1 MRSLTALLLC
11 FGLGLLVA
19 SGPLAAPAVE
29 PPHDHLRSLQGL
41 AMNAEEAPWGHW
53 GPVPSEYS
61 AWTSHSNRLIPVYIF
76 GGSLAEVSGRN
87 SVYRDA
93 QRLTQLYGRLPP
105 ATLNPDAEYFDQT
118 DVARLQRA
126 AVDAGKKR
134 IILFVFD
141 GMDYE
146 TTRAAAIY
154 AAGGVK
160 YDRGRGTGLAFQDY
174 RGAPTD
180 FGFCVT
186 SPYSDATAVDVN
198 AQVVVDGEGEKYGG
212 FDPRLGGRA
221 PWELPADP
229 RYPISQSKA
238 QAHATTDSSA
248 SATSLNA
255 GIKTFNS
262 AVNIDPQGRP
272 VETIAH
278 QLQRKGWS
286 IGVVTSVQ
294 ISHAT
299 PACTYAHNVDRDDYQ
314 DLSRDLL
321 GLPSVAH
328 RQIPLRGVDVLLG
341 AGWGISK
348 DAVAEQG
355 ANYVPGNMFLT
366 DADLARID
374 QRNGGRYRV
383 VQRTPG
389 VDGAAALKAAA
400 SEAIAHK
407 QRLFGFFGT
416 IMGHLPFRTAD
427 GGYNPTVG
435 AKGIPEM
442 YYAED
447 LRENPTLAQM
457 AVAALDVLSTNDQG
471 FWLMVESGDV
481 DWANHDN
488 NLDNSIGAVI
498 SGDLAFRAVCDWI
511 EGHGGWDDTLL
522 IVTSDH
528 GHDLVLLDPAAI
540 VPPPGRPPTR

>member
-1 MRSLTALLLC
+1 MRSLFALLFLS
-11 FGLGLLVA
+11 GLGALLV

-29 PPHDHLRSLQGL
+29 PPADYLRSLQGM
-41 AMNAEEAPWGHW
+41 AMQAEEAPWGHW
-53 GPVPSEYS
+53 GPVPHEYS

-76 GGSLAEVSGRN
+76 GSSLAEVAGER

-105 ATLNPDAEYFDQT
+105 DTLNPAAEYFDQT
-118 DVARLQRA
+118 DVARLQRS
-126 AVDAGKKR
+126 AVAAGKKR

-160 YDRGRGTGLAFQDY
+160 YDSGRGTGLSFQDY

-180 FGFCVT
+180 FGYCVT
-186 SPYSDATAVDVN
+186 SPYSDATKVDVN
-198 AQVVVDGEGEKYGG
+198 AQVVLDNEGEKFGG
-212 FDPRLGGRA
+212 FDPRLGGRT
-221 PWELPADP
+221 PWERPADP
-229 RYPISQSKA
+229 RYLISQSKA
-238 QAHATTDSSA
+238 SRHATTDSSA
-248 SATSLNA
+248 SATSLTT
-255 GIKTFNS
+255 GIKTYNS
-262 AVNIDPQGRP
+262 AVNVDPRGQQATTIPHELQG
-272 VETIAH
+272 
-278 QLQRKGWS
+278 QGWS

-294 ISHAT
+294 VSHAT
-299 PACTYAHNVDRDDYQ
+299 PACAYAHNVDRDDYQ

-321 GLPSVAH
+321 GQPSVSH
-328 RQIPLRGVDVLLG
+328 KQDPLPGVDVLLG
-341 AGWGISK
+341 AGWGITK

-355 ANYVPGNMFLT
+355 ANYVPGNMFVA

-374 QRNGGRYRV
+374 QANGGRYRV

-389 VDGAAALKAAA
+389 VNGAEALRAAARAA
-400 SEAIAHK
+400 IDNK

-457 AVAALDVLSTNDQG
+457 AVAALDVLSTNPNG

-498 SGDLAFRAVCDWI
+498 SGDQAFRATCEWI
-511 EGHGGWDDTLL
+511 EQHGGWDDTLL
-522 IVTSDH
+522 ILTSDH
-528 GHDLVLLDPAAI
+528 GHDLVLLDPTAL
-540 VPPPGRPPTR
+540 VPPHGPRPAQ

>member
-1 MRSLTALLLC
+1 
-11 FGLGLLVA
+11 
-19 SGPLAAPAVE
+19 
-29 PPHDHLRSLQGL
+29 
-41 AMNAEEAPWGHW
+41 
-53 GPVPSEYS
+53 
-61 AWTSHSNRLIPVYIF
+61 LIPVYVF
-76 GGSLAEVSGRN
+76 GGSLAEVAGQN
-87 SVYRDA
+87 SIYRDA
-93 QRLTQLYGRLPP
+93 DRLTKLFGRLPP
-105 ATLNPDAEYFDQT
+105 GTVNPKAEYFDQT
-118 DVARLQRA
+118 DVARLQRSA
-126 AVDAGKKR
+126 IAAGKKR
-134 IILFVFD
+134 VILFVFD

-160 YDRGRGTGLAFQDY
+160 YDRGRGTGLYFQDY

-186 SPYSDATAVDVN
+186 SPYSDGTGVDVN
-198 AQVVVDGEGEKYGG
+198 AQVVVDGEGERYGG
-212 FDPRLGGRA
+212 FDPKFGGNA
-221 PWELPADP
+221 PWDSPGDP
-229 RYPISQSKA
+229 QYLISQSKA
-238 QAHATTDSSA
+238 QRHATTDSSA
-248 SATSLNA
+248 SATSLTT
-255 GIKTFNS
+255 GKKTYNS
-262 AVNIDPQGRP
+262 AVNVDPRGQKLTT
-272 VETIAH
+272 VAH
-278 QLQRKGWS
+278 EVQQQGWS
-286 IGVVTSVQ
+286 VGVVTSVQ

-299 PACTYAHNVDRDDYQ
+299 PSCAYAHNVDRDDYQ

-321 GLPSVAH
+321 GLPSVSH
-328 RQIPLRGVDVLLG
+328 RHDPLPGVDVLLG

-355 ANYVPGNMFLT
+355 ANYIPGNMFL
-366 DADLARID
+366 AAQDLASID
-374 QRNGGRYRV
+374 VKNGGKYRV

-389 VDGAAALKAAA
+389 VDGAEALQAAA
-400 SEAIAHK
+400 RDAIAHK

-442 YYAED
+442 YYPED

-457 AVAALDVLSTNDQG
+457 AVAALDVLSTNPQG

-498 SGDLAFRAVCDWI
+498 SGDKAFHAVCDWI
-511 EGHGGWDDTLL
+511 ETHGGWDDTLL
-522 IVTSDH
+522 ILTSDH
-528 GHDLVLLDPAAI
+528 GHDLVLLDPTVL
-540 VPPPGRPPTR
+540 VPSAGASIGR